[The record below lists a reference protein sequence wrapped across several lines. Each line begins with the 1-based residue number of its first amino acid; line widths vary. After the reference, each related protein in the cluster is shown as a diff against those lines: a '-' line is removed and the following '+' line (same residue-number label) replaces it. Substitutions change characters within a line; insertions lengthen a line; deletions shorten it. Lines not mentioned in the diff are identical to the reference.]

1 MWSKMAPLSIS
12 TLRSRVV
19 SDRSRFSESHL
30 MITSTSALRA
40 EPAFSSSRV
49 GPCRS
54 CLKRLLHCSV
64 CKYTFRVSFFIF
76 HDGYKFNTPQ
86 SIGAYNNTAPEWNK
100 NWWKR
105 EKGWKRRTEKYLM
118 LQLRDVEV
126 LELFFFGQKRF
137 EVLTLR
143 WRKKSRR
150 LTCNTPNDTFVR
162 GHLCDWNIEFL
173 GELH

>member
-1 MWSKMAPLSIS
+1 MGCRENFVNHLRLRNEFIAHLNIHVSKCDPKWRLS
-12 TLRSRVV
+12 RSRHCGLESLATVHV
-19 SDRSRFSESHL
+19 SSRFSESHL

-126 LELFFFGQKRF
+126 LELFFS
-137 EVLTLR
+137 V
-143 WRKKSRR
+143 KSASR
-150 LTCNTPNDTFVR
+150 C
-162 GHLCDWNIEFL
+162 
-173 GELH
+173 